1 MPVEAALPVARSFAH
16 FLNLANI
23 AEQHH
28 RDSAAARAGARAG
41 RPAAAGVDRRGA
53 AAAARRRPDRRMRCI
68 DAIVRLRIEL
78 VMTAHPTEIMRRTLQ
93 HKYNRIAEALGGLDR
108 PDLTPSE
115 REALLETMRREIAGA
130 WHTEDV
136 RRERPSPL
144 DEVRSGMAVFEETI
158 WNAVPE
164 FCRSLDR
171 RCAGS

>member
-1 MPVEAALPVARSFAH
+1 
-16 FLNLANI
+16 
-23 AEQHH
+23 
-28 RDSAAARAGARAG
+28 
-41 RPAAAGVDRRGA
+41 
-53 AAAARRRPDRRMRCI
+53 
-68 DAIVRLRIEL
+68 
-78 VMTAHPTEIMRRTLQ
+78 MTAHPTEIMRRTLQ
-93 HKYNRIAEALGGLDR
+93 HKYNRIAEALSGLDR

-115 REALLETMRREIAGA
+115 RESLLETTRREIAGA

-171 RCAGS
+171 SLRKVTGRGLPLDVAPIRFGSWIGGDRDGTLP